1 MIPEWVAEGL
11 SPTTEASDRAEK
23 AAAHGAMG
31 VGWLWLLDADKRTI
45 ETFSNVR
52 GRMTPGPV
60 FAAGQELGGEP
71 FGPTPIPV
79 GPVFA

>member
-1 MIPEWVAEGL
+1 ML

-23 AAAHGAMG
+23 AAAYGAMG

-52 GRMTPGPV
+52 GRMTPGPT
-60 FAAGQELGGEP
+60 FAAGQEFGGEP
-71 FGPTPIPV
+71 FGPTPVPV